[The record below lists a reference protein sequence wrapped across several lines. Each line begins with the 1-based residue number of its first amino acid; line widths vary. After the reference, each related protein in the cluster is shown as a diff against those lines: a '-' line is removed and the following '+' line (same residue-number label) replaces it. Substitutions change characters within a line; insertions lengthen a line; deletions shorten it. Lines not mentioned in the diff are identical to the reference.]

1 MPTTLEEK
9 KNILNF
15 VHNLSDTVR
24 DQKWISNY
32 DAENDSF
39 AMRVPDLSK
48 NSHKKYFND
57 EFAFYLNKKNEVE
70 GIFIEYFMSNFVT
83 HHRDFKAITKNFKPK
98 KRKSILELK
107 KSEVNKIAPE
117 LESIIINSLILNSNL
132 QKSRL

>member
-1 MPTTLEEK
+1 MTTTLEEK

-15 VHNLSDTVR
+15 VQNLSGIVR

-39 AMRVPDLSK
+39 AMRIPDLSK
-48 NSHKKYFND
+48 DSHKKYFND
-57 EFAFYLNKKNEVE
+57 EVAFYLNKKSEVE

-83 HHRDFKAITKNFKPK
+83 HHKDFKSVVKNLRTRK
-98 KRKSILELK
+98 KKLVVELK
-107 KSEVNKIAPE
+107 KSDVNKIAPE
-117 LESIIINSLILNSNL
+117 LESVIINSLIPNSNL

>member
-1 MPTTLEEK
+1 MTTTLEEK

-15 VHNLSDTVR
+15 VQNLSGIVR

-39 AMRVPDLSK
+39 AMRTPDLSK

-70 GIFIEYFMSNFVT
+70 GIFIEYFVSNFVT
-83 HHRDFKAITKNFKPK
+83 HHKNFKAITKKLKPK
-98 KRKSILELK
+98 KEKSVVELK
-107 KSEVNKIAPE
+107 KSEVNKIAPG
-117 LESIIINSLILNSNL
+117 LESLLINSLIANSNL